1 MSPCVT
7 MIVVI
12 ASINQVSESPPA
24 TRTPPGPGCG
34 LMHRQTFLSE
44 TLINKLSA
52 AHRYQLTEL

>member
-12 ASINQVSESPPA
+12 ASINQVSGSPPA
-24 TRTPPGPGCG
+24 TRTPPPGCG

-52 AHRYQLTEL
+52 ARHYQLN